1 MRLTIQL
8 ITATLS
14 ALLLLGC
21 SGKSSDRIE
30 ASGTIEGTDVNISS
44 EVSGRVKEV
53 RVEEGAKVNQG
64 DTLVLIDDTDYQLQ
78 LRVAIASQEAA
89 EAQYKVAVEGSR
101 KEDILQAE
109 AALKSAEKDF
119 KRMKELLATQTIT
132 QKQYD
137 DAEARYISVQQ
148 TYEKLVHGLRA
159 EEIVAVRARRDQ
171 AAAQTE
177 LLRKKVRDCY
187 VTAPSG
193 GTITLKAV
201 EKGELVSPG
210 SNVLRIT
217 YLEKV
222 KLTIYVGEAEI
233 SRIQLGQKATVAT
246 DAGATFEG
254 KVIYKSPV
262 AEFTPKNVQ
271 TKEERT
277 KLVFGVKILIDN
289 PEGKLSPGIPADA
302 TISLTDTPTN

>member
-8 ITATLS
+8 IAATLS
-14 ALLLLGC
+14 ALFLFGC
-21 SGKSSDRIE
+21 SGNSKDHIE
-30 ASGTIEGTDVNISS
+30 ASGTIEGTDVNIGS

-53 RVEEGAKVNQG
+53 RIEEGAKVNQG
-64 DTLVLIDDTDYQLQ
+64 DTLVLIDDADYQLQ
-78 LRVAIASQEAA
+78 LRVAIANQEAA
-89 EAQYKVAVEGSR
+89 EAQYRVAVEGSR

-109 AALKSAEKDF
+109 AAFKSADKDF
-119 KRMKELLATQTIT
+119 KRMKELLASQTIT

-137 DAEARYISVQQ
+137 DAEARFISTQQ
-148 TYEKLVHGLRA
+148 TYEKLVRGLRA
-159 EEIVAVRARRDQ
+159 EEIVVARARRDQ
-171 AAAQTE
+171 AAAQAD
-177 LLRKKVRDCY
+177 LLKKKVRDCY
-187 VTAPSG
+187 VTAPSN

-201 EKGELVSPG
+201 EPGELVVPG
-210 SNVLRIT
+210 SNLLRIT
-217 YLEKV
+217 YLEKM
-222 KLTIYVGEAEI
+222 KLTIYVSEEQI
-233 SRIQLGQKATVAT
+233 SRIQLGQKATVTT
-246 DAGATFEG
+246 DAGGAFDG

-302 TISLTDTPTN
+302 TIVF